1 MLRQPRVVAV
11 LHMPHLLLIS
21 FRLQVVAAV
30 NQQLGGLASQRAVLQ
45 HDLGAAKERW
55 QAEETVRIR

>member
-1 MLRQPRVVAV
+1 
-11 LHMPHLLLIS
+11 MPHLLLIS